1 MHIHV
6 VHHILVNTSIYTLSR
21 ISRIGSTWRSN
32 FNFKEVLFTKKGQEF
47 RKKIGSAILCINL
60 LVISRML
67 ISQSKSTDTTDIA
80 NIIQIFYTR
89 ATCASYAWVGLAWRF
104 PPWLVSHPPVTP
116 TCTRPDHWSPGNTF
130 CPTVVCSSSLVVYWI
145 TQTIS
150 PCLFTFSTHKYTVRK
165 NKDGEPFCFTAL
177 TDTCDILSRVSTF
190 ELYT

>member
-67 ISQSKSTDTTDIA
+67 ISQSKSTDITDIV

-89 ATCASYAWVGLAWRF
+89 ATCASYA
-104 PPWLVSHPPVTP
+104 
-116 TCTRPDHWSPGNTF
+116 
-130 CPTVVCSSSLVVYWI
+130 
-145 TQTIS
+145 
-150 PCLFTFSTHKYTVRK
+150 
-165 NKDGEPFCFTAL
+165 
-177 TDTCDILSRVSTF
+177 
-190 ELYT
+190 